1 MTGGNKTANDNNVT
15 SAVRERLIFGFNT
28 FYGDMLASIAKSDD
42 LLKKRLKKGY
52 RVLDRKSDVYL
63 VDFYRSAKERE
74 VFGRVFDDGN
84 EEDEALGGLMVAR
97 GLKFKEIPEA
107 EFPTVRLL
115 CAFAWLFGELCTAS
129 EEPEEDREAAVTAVN
144 ELFERL
150 IEGVSRIQSGQSWGS
165 GLDGLVDDEARDIF
179 RATFTKL
186 SEASRANVSA
196 AVATKDDD
204 NAAVATASAS
214 AMGGLSEKD
223 VDAMTSAF
231 DMMKCSK
238 LGSIVQEISD
248 SIDKDALRKA
258 VESGDMMSG
267 ANADMMGNLFKQ
279 VSGAITSKL
288 QSGEL
293 DQDDLLRETT
303 SLMGSMKGVM

>member
-1 MTGGNKTANDNNVT
+1 MAAIKDAAAKADAATTA
-15 SAVRERLIFGFNT
+15 AVRERLIYGFNT
-28 FYGDMLASIAKSDD
+28 FYGDMLSSVAKSDQM
-42 LLKKRLKKGY
+42 LKKRLKKSY

-63 VDFYRSAKERE
+63 TDFYRSAKELE
-74 VFGRVFDDGN
+74 AFGRVFDDGN
-84 EEDEALGGLMVAR
+84 EEDDAVGGLMVAR
-97 GLKFKEIPEA
+97 GLKFREIPET

-115 CAFAWLFGELCTAS
+115 CAFAWLFGELCAAS
-129 EEPEEDREAAVTAVN
+129 EEPEEEREAAVTAVN

-150 IEGVSRIQSGQSWGS
+150 IEGVSRIQSGMSWGS

-186 SEASRANVSA
+186 AEASKASSNSA
-196 AVATKDDD
+196 EPAE
-204 NAAVATASAS
+204 SAS
-214 AMGGLSEKD
+214 GGEESSGGGLSGGD

-238 LGSIVQEISD
+238 LGSIVKDISE

-258 VESGDMMSG
+258 VESGDIMSG

-293 DQDDLLRETT
+293 DQEDLLRETT